1 MINLNLTNFITI
13 GVIAV
18 VSYAIVKWSAN
29 AAGVNVSWL

>member
-18 VSYAIVKWSAN
+18 VAGALVKWGAN
-29 AAGVNVSWL
+29 AAGMNLSWL